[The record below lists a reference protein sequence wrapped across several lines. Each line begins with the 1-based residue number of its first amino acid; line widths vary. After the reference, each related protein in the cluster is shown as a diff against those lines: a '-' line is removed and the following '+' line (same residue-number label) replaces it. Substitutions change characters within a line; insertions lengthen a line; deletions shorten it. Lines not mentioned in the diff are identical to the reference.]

1 MGFVSRGLR
10 ALGKLLGIV
19 LSVAVLAFAAVGVLK
34 VFPGIMPSLSGGDS
48 VDSQIMN
55 SVTREQQVVLL
66 SLGIQGITSTDARS
80 EFFGLEIPGTDRSSF
95 LEYSFNAKLGIQGED
110 VKIEKTGD
118 RTYLVSIPEF
128 TFIGYDNPHYKV
140 AAESNG
146 VLSWATPEID
156 TAEMITR
163 ILNDSAREKYIE
175 SNEDTLKDQA
185 KIFYSNIISGIDPTI
200 VTEFDFA

>member
-1 MGFVSRGLR
+1 MGFVSGGLR
-10 ALGKLLGIV
+10 ALGRLLVAIF
-19 LSVAVLAFAAVGVLK
+19 SVVVLAFAAVGVLK
-34 VFPGIMPSLSGGDS
+34 VFPGILPSLSRGES

-66 SLGIQGITSTDARS
+66 SLGIQGISETDDRS
-80 EFFGLEIPGTDRSSF
+80 EFFGLEVPGTGRSSF

-110 VKIEKTGD
+110 VRIERTGEKS
-118 RTYLVSIPEF
+118 YLISIPEF
-128 TFIGYDNPHYKV
+128 TFIGYDSPDYKI
-140 AAESNG
+140 AAKTNG
-146 VLSWATPEID
+146 VLSWMTPEID

-163 ILNDSAREKYIE
+163 ILSDSARKTYIE